1 MNEDHPE
8 YFFSETKDKDADYY
22 LKQFSNFNS
31 TKETIE
37 TILIE
42 FVIDIEKT
50 KTKISNRAIASNR
63 AVHTVIINKLE
74 PIEKAFFD
82 SFYERDPKI
91 NIFIYF
97 ALEKVN
103 ASILDLEDNFLRDS
117 RKVSFIN
124 RKIGNKYYTE
134 IMSELFPLKVVTNYV
149 NSNEYFEFN
158 LFFRNLVAKFK
169 KSK

>member
-149 NSNEYFEFN
+149 NSNEHFEFN
-158 LFFRNLVAKFK
+158 LFFRNLIAKFK